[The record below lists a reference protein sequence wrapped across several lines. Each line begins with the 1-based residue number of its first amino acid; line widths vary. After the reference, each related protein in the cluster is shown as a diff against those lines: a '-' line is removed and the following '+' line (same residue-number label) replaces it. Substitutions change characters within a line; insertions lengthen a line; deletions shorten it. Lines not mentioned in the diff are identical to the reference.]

1 MRTPIVA
8 TVAALVITGC
18 VNAPPAPPRVE
29 QAPLNIRVAPDV
41 TEIGATIYSSRYVT
55 ESSVPARQVR
65 DVLSNEMNVN
75 IPQLPNAT
83 VGQGLDFLL
92 GQTGYRVRPPLGYA
106 EEQLYQQPLPIV
118 HMNMGYMSVRQ
129 ALQVMG
135 GEPWALE
142 EDVVK
147 REVGFKLRE
156 GYVWSNPSSQN
167 SNALTASVNTLPVEI
182 FTMNEDVS
190 SHVADPT
197 RNAEFESMFSSA
209 PSSVNVGAESIPLQE
224 VAASAFQQQD
234 LAQRYYVVAPGS
246 NYLSS
251 LRQWMQDDNLAKVA
265 WHLPPKTQQALSQV
279 VVNGQTLTGTSLDD
293 VVTKLSKEINEPL
306 YLSHYRDMSAVHSYP
321 GIVDIVWVSGDS
333 LKQAVASVITTF
345 GWQWQDANW
354 LAIDDYQF
362 LSSYPIVAPRGDI
375 AHALEQV
382 LTEYPVQAQLI
393 YGTQQAFISEKQ

>member
-135 GEPWALE
+135 G
-142 EDVVK
+142 
-147 REVGFKLRE
+147 
-156 GYVWSNPSSQN
+156 
-167 SNALTASVNTLPVEI
+167 
-182 FTMNEDVS
+182 
-190 SHVADPT
+190 
-197 RNAEFESMFSSA
+197 
-209 PSSVNVGAESIPLQE
+209 
-224 VAASAFQQQD
+224 
-234 LAQRYYVVAPGS
+234 
-246 NYLSS
+246 S
-251 LRQWMQDDNLAKVA
+251 LG
-265 WHLPPKTQQALSQV
+265 P
-279 VVNGQTLTGTSLDD
+279 
-293 VVTKLSKEINEPL
+293 
-306 YLSHYRDMSAVHSYP
+306 
-321 GIVDIVWVSGDS
+321 
-333 LKQAVASVITTF
+333 
-345 GWQWQDANW
+345 
-354 LAIDDYQF
+354 
-362 LSSYPIVAPRGDI
+362 
-375 AHALEQV
+375 
-382 LTEYPVQAQLI
+382 
-393 YGTQQAFISEKQ
+393 